1 MPPLSRQ
8 NPAPAISAPAS
19 RYPGGPGPN
28 ASVERYVIPNLRNA
42 CRTLKL
48 LRGHPGGL
56 KASEIARMLGIPVT
70 TTMRITATL
79 QIEGLVQKNDG
90 RYVLGPALIHLGNA
104 ALAGTDIRKLAL
116 PLLEKLTLQTS
127 ETSHLAIP
135 CNERSLI
142 IAVNDSPHPLRVA
155 SPAGFL
161 ADLHCSATGK
171 IFLSYIYAD
180 QFARFH
186 EAEPPYRHTAHTL
199 TRRGDLER
207 EIELTRRRGYS
218 IDNEECHSGVR
229 CVGAPIFSSNGKVV
243 AAIGITAATVRMP
256 EKRIPEVAAK
266 VRAVAREASRLLG
279 YSDAD

>member
-1 MPPLSRQ
+1 M
-8 NPAPAISAPAS
+8 NPATIETAPTAS
-19 RYPGGPGPN
+19 P
-28 ASVERYVIPNLRNA
+28 ERYIIPNLRNA

-70 TTMRITATL
+70 TTLRITATL
-79 QIEGLVQKNDG
+79 QIEGLVQKADG
-90 RYVLGPALIHLGNA
+90 RYGLGPALIHLGNA

-135 CNERSLI
+135 CNEGSLI
-142 IAVNDSPHPLRVA
+142 IAVHDSPHPLRAA

-171 IFLSYIYAD
+171 IFLSYLFTE
-180 QFARFH
+180 QFATFH
-186 EAEPPYRHTAHTL
+186 EAEPPYPHTAHTL
-199 TRRGDLER
+199 TGRVDLER
-207 EIELTRRRGYS
+207 EIDLTRRRGYS
-218 IDNEECHSGVR
+218 IDDEECHTGVR
-229 CVGAPIFSSNGKVV
+229 CVAAPVFSSTGKVV
-243 AAIGITAATVRMP
+243 AAIGVTAAAVRMP

-266 VRAVAREASRLLG
+266 VRAIAAEASRLLG
-279 YSDAD
+279 YSESE